1 LNRIINPM
9 RILSKYELFIFD
21 WDHTLTT
28 STLVVTLI
36 HLLGARRR
44 RARIEQMRNRKPSE
58 FSAKNV
64 EIKEDVSKVY
74 SAFDD
79 IYGLLFRPRL
89 KRNAVQL
96 LRLLKQNGKKVAIFS
111 DSKAYRLLRETE
123 ALGVMKYV
131 DFALSAES
139 IGYFKPD
146 PTGLLALVDRFRVP
160 KRKTLYIGDMA
171 GDVLAARLAGIDSC
185 AVADG
190 MGSLESLERE
200 RPDYAFA
207 RLGSFLQSLKSQSR
221 SKTKV

>member
-1 LNRIINPM
+1 M

-28 STLVVTLI
+28 STLAVTLI
-36 HLLGARRR
+36 HLLSARRK
-44 RARIEQMRNRKPSE
+44 RARIELVKNRKPSE
-58 FSAKNV
+58 FSAENV
-64 EIKEDVSKVY
+64 EMKEDISKIY
-74 SAFDD
+74 SAFDG

-111 DSKAYRLLRETE
+111 DSRAYRLLRETAE
-123 ALGVMKYV
+123 LGVMKYV

-146 PTGLLALVDRFRVP
+146 PTGLLALMDRLKIS

-171 GDVLAARLAGIDSC
+171 WDVLTAKLAGIDSC

-190 MGSLESLERE
+190 IDSLESLKRE
-200 RPDYAFA
+200 RPDYTFA
-207 RLGSFLQSLKSQSR
+207 RLGSFLQALKSESR